1 MSMYMLNCP
10 TCLVEKPQSCKH
22 VRQVE
27 TEDNTDR
34 KFFTCHQCHKK
45 YEIVEESAEH
55 LVVGA
60 ELS

>member
-22 VRQVE
+22 VRKVE
-27 TEDNTDR
+27 VDESKAI

-45 YEIVEESAEH
+45 YKILEESAEH
-55 LVVGA
+55 LVVGS
-60 ELS
+60 ELV